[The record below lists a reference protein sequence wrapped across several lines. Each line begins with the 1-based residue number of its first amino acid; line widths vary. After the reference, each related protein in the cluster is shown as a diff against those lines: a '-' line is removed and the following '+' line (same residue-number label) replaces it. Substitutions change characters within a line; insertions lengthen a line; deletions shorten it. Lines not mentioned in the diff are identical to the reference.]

1 MDSLLDLDKLANP
14 SKAVKYAALT
24 SDEKYMIEVLTKPDT
39 FSAIDPHHSYANKRG
54 KTVFQWGIVS
64 LASALPPSHLYIIFE
79 TTDLALFERKAQL
92 ATELVNELRR
102 KRGN

>member
-24 SDEKYMIEVLTKPDT
+24 SDEKYMIEMLTKPDT

-64 LASALPPSHLYIIFE
+64 LASALPPPPPHIYTSY
-79 TTDLALFERKAQL
+79 
-92 ATELVNELRR
+92 LRQPTCR
-102 KRGN
+102 YLNARRNWQRNW